1 MMPKKNKT
9 NKSHSQHYVLD
20 VVALSY
26 KRESN
31 LNVYIFLKY
40 ASNEHKGYCVSLRT
54 RDSES
59 AVKKG
64 RNLVLEL
71 SSQVHRGMKVFGISL
86 GELTEKYMKYQHN
99 YILVGDIVVG
109 RWITVLIFNRLVGKT
124 T

>member
-1 MMPKKNKT
+1 MPKKNKT
-9 NKSHSQHYVLD
+9 NKSHSQHHILD
-20 VVALSY
+20 GTALIY

-31 LNVYIFLKY
+31 SNVWQFRMYV
-40 ASNEHKGYCVSLRT
+40 SNEHKDYRVSLRT
-54 RDSES
+54 RDFES

-86 GELTEKYMKYQHN
+86 GELTEKYLKYQHN
-99 YILVGDIVVG
+99 DVLVGDIVVG
-109 RWITVLIFNRLVGKT
+109 RWITMRIFNRLVGKT

>member
-1 MMPKKNKT
+1 MPKKNKT
-9 NKSHSQHYVLD
+9 DNSHSQNYVLNGA
-20 VVALSY
+20 ALIY

-31 LNVYIFLKY
+31 LNVCLYLMY
-40 ASNEHKGYCVSLRT
+40 VSNEQKDYRVSLRIK
-54 RDSES
+54 DFES

-86 GELTEKYMKYQHN
+86 GELTEKYLKYQHN
-99 YILVGDIVVG
+99 DVLVGDIVVG
-109 RWITVLIFNRLVGKT
+109 RWITMRIFNRLVGKT

>member
-1 MMPKKNKT
+1 MPKKNKT
-9 NKSHSQHYVLD
+9 DKSHSQNYVLD
-20 VVALSY
+20 GAALIY

-31 LNVYIFLKY
+31 LNVCLFLMY
-40 ASNEHKGYCVSLRT
+40 VSNEQKDYRVSLRIK
-54 RDSES
+54 DFES

-86 GELTEKYMKYQHN
+86 GELTEKYLKYQHN
-99 YILVGDIVVG
+99 DVLVGDIVVG
-109 RWITVLIFNRLVGKT
+109 RWITMRIFNRLVGKT

>member
-1 MMPKKNKT
+1 MPKKNKT

-20 VVALSY
+20 GAALIY

-31 LNVYIFLKY
+31 LNVCLFLMY
-40 ASNEHKGYCVSLRT
+40 VSNEQKDYRVSLRIK
-54 RDSES
+54 DFES

-86 GELTEKYMKYQHN
+86 GELTEKYLKYQHN
-99 YILVGDIVVG
+99 DVLVGDIVVG
-109 RWITVLIFNRLVGKT
+109 RWITMRIFNRLVGKT